1 MDLAADV
8 WAMMIFSIL
17 AFWGVAGW
25 ALWRT
30 LRQEEEKL
38 EMLQVEGDLESHSPE
53 ALREL
58 RRWIEQNPGDPDVD
72 DARAMYNRC
81 VETLQQT
88 DRHVYD
94 WPRADIDRLEPL

>member
-1 MDLAADV
+1 MDLTADV

-30 LRQEEEKL
+30 LRQEDEKL
-38 EMLQVEGDLESHSPE
+38 AKLQAEGDIESRSPA

-58 RRWIEQNPGDPDVD
+58 RQWIEDNPDDPDVD
-72 DARAMYNRC
+72 TARELYNRC
-81 VETLQQT
+81 VETLRQT

-94 WPRADIDRLEPL
+94 WSDDAIEQLERL